1 MIGTPELT
9 ASSVEFHPQWL
20 TNPPTDLC
28 ARTAA
33 CGAHDFTTIPFPFV
47 RSKNPS
53 GSRAS
58 KSGSGLV
65 PGRAAGSSFS
75 GGLRTTQRNRC
86 PLRSSPMAISF
97 TCSAENEPMLPKHK
111 NTTLF
116 SGCASSHARH
126 SCLSPSPSPPL
137 LPFATNGPMQ

>member
-28 ARTAA
+28 ARTAD
-33 CGAHDFTTIPFPFV
+33 CGAHDFTAIPFPLV

-58 KSGSGLV
+58 KSGSGLA
-65 PGRAAGSSFS
+65 PGLAAGSSFS
-75 GGLRTTQRNRC
+75 GGLRTTQRNCC

-97 TCSAENEPMLPKHK
+97 SCSAENEPMLPKHK

-116 SGCASSHARH
+116 SGCESSHARH
-126 SCLSPSPSPPL
+126 SCLSPPPSPPL